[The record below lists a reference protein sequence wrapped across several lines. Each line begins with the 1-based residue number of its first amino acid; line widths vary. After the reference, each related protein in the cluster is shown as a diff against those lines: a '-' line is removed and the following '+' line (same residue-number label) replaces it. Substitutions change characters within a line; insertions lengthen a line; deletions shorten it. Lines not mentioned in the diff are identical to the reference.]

1 MTVKKQTQKDK
12 QFIPIICLTT
22 FSSPPLKFVLLF
34 QNIPLDTL
42 TCMKGLLRRSNVLCI
57 LIYCRVLFIFRPFC
71 SFLLTLYLFLRLC
84 LILAFLPC
92 STACRSSLCLIWS
105 HCSSFYLD
113 YVAVLGAGTWGRWWT
128 GSPGGWAEWSTPP
141 GQSTRE
147 TGRMESGILETN
159 SKVVRFAKKDC
170 SMNFGAL
177 ALLCF

>member
-1 MTVKKQTQKDK
+1 MVIPPPQKK
-12 QFIPIICLTT
+12 
-22 FSSPPLKFVLLF
+22 
-34 QNIPLDTL
+34 
-42 TCMKGLLRRSNVLCI
+42 RRRYNRYKCDARLY
-57 LIYCRVLFIFRPFC
+57 IYCRVLFIFRPFC
-71 SFLLTLYLFLRLC
+71 SILLTLYLFLRLC

-159 SKVVRFAKKDC
+159 SKVVQFAKKYC